1 MKTLPETDQFDTALL
16 LTLREELQMIKAQ
29 NTQHELRFTRLEDT
43 IEDLARDIKKLI
55 VLQAFETKEGGESDK
70 ESKKQ
75 PSSVEL
81 SADNEVD
88 VDGEGLSSNWSY
100 LVVKKGGYNNLLYTT
115 IRELFEFGEDP
126 IQFLTF
132 LVQKRQYEVQQRLQQ
147 LQAEYQKLT
156 GSQLQEH
163 FRELWKSHYILLKK
177 KQNRSWKEEVF
188 LEAFDAFIAWLQA

>member
-1 MKTLPETDQFDTALL
+1 MNTFQENDQFDTALL

-29 NTQHELRFTRLEDT
+29 NTQHELRFARLEDT

-55 VLQAFETKEGGESDK
+55 VLQAFETTEGKPDK

-75 PSSVEL
+75 SPSVDL
-81 SADNEVD
+81 SDDNEVD
-88 VDGEGLSSNWSY
+88 IDGLSSNWSY
-100 LVVKKGGYNNLLYTT
+100 LVVKKGGYNNLLHTT

-132 LVQKRQYEVQQRLQQ
+132 LVQKRQYEVKQRLEQ

-163 FRELWKSHYILLKK
+163 FRELWKSHYILLRK
-177 KQNRSWKEEVF
+177 KQTRSWKEEVF

>member
-1 MKTLPETDQFDTALL
+1 MNTFQESDQFDTALL

-29 NTQHELRFTRLEDT
+29 NTQYELRFARLEDT

-55 VLQAFETKEGGESDK
+55 VLQAFKTKEGELDK

-75 PSSVEL
+75 SPSVDL
-81 SADNEVD
+81 SDDNEVD
-88 VDGEGLSSNWSY
+88 IDGLSSNWSY
-100 LVVKKGGYNNLLYTT
+100 LVVKKGGHNNLLHTT
-115 IRELFEFGEDP
+115 IRELFEFGDDP

-132 LVQKRQYEVQQRLQQ
+132 LVQKRQYEVQQRLEQ

-163 FRELWKSHYILLKK
+163 FRELWKSNYILLRK
-177 KQNRSWKEEVF
+177 KQKRSWKEEVF